1 MEEHPCWVAQPLMPT
16 WVAVKES
23 AVTADPTHLLSLDE
37 LAKQVYAVSKRRL
50 QRMCA
55 EDPAF
60 PRPIRLGART
70 FRYVR
75 SEHEAYV
82 QTLQRVAPAEPDML
96 RCARFAFER
105 LDSGTR
111 SAQQHQTEPFAGRSA
126 QERAAGPRR

>member
-1 MEEHPCWVAQPLMPT
+1 M
-16 WVAVKES
+16 
-23 AVTADPTHLLSLDE
+23 TADRTHLLSLDE
-37 LAKQVYAVSKRRL
+37 LAKQVYAVSKRQL

-82 QTLQRVAPAEPDML
+82 QTLQRVAPAEPNML
-96 RCARFAFER
+96 RCARLALER
-105 LDSGTR
+105 LDCGIR
-111 SAQQHQTEPFAGRSA
+111 SSQQHQSDSTTAKSA
-126 QERAAGPRR
+126 QARAVYRHR